1 MNTFAWLLLFVNT
14 TLYNTVWETVKNVND
29 IIVNQQKSIQFI
41 SFSQS
46 YFVLYKHNKGWLWQ
60 SMEFFYFKRI
70 IKTNFFF
77 LIMWERGV
85 LDIVIT
91 DTTDLSPD
99 FSPLALNSKLYRKKI
114 LRMSFIS
121 FVCSLQISLL
131 WFILFCIRAS
141 SYKAVLCLFKKKLS
155 KSISKQFF
163 QIITLVT
170 ARPVC
175 LLVTHR

>member
-1 MNTFAWLLLFVNT
+1 M
-14 TLYNTVWETVKNVND
+14 
-29 IIVNQQKSIQFI
+29 
-41 SFSQS
+41 
-46 YFVLYKHNKGWLWQ
+46 
-60 SMEFFYFKRI
+60 
-70 IKTNFFF
+70 
-77 LIMWERGV
+77 

-131 WFILFCIRAS
+131 CFILFCIWAS

-155 KSISKQFF
+155 KSMSKQFF